1 MVEKLFPLDKNYLFR
16 QAQADLEEELL
27 ELMVAE
33 LKNAY
38 SLWYNPLGIMDD
50 TSIRI
55 FNEKEFPQNRITII
69 YAQLCGIYRYH
80 YTDNQLELLFD
91 GRSHLEKYRE
101 DWVQQFKIWTKV
113 LGTHPRYV
121 RPMLRMTVLFDTDS
135 RAEFAEN
142 RCKSFINEHF
152 GIKIIKRKG
161 VLKIA

>member
-1 MVEKLFPLDKNYLFR
+1 MLEKLFPLDKNYLFR

-27 ELMVAE
+27 ELMVDE

-50 TSIRI
+50 TSVRI
-55 FNEKEFPQNRITII
+55 ASEKEFPQNRIKII
-69 YAQLCGIYRYH
+69 YTQLCGIYRYQ

-101 DWVQQFKIWTKV
+101 DWIQQFKAWTTE
-113 LGTHPRYV
+113 LGAYPRYV
-121 RPMLRMTVLFDTDS
+121 KPMLRMTLLFDTNS

>member
-1 MVEKLFPLDKNYLFR
+1 MLEKLFPLDKNYLFR
-16 QAQADLEEELL
+16 QAQSHLEEELL
-27 ELMVAE
+27 ELMVDE

-55 FNEKEFPQNRITII
+55 INEKEFPKDKIKVI
-69 YAQLCGIYRYH
+69 YAQLCGIYRYQ

-91 GRSHLEKYRE
+91 GRSHLEKYQD
-101 DWVQQFKIWTKV
+101 DWTLQFQTWTKE
-113 LGTHPRYV
+113 LGRHPRYV
-121 RPMLRMTVLFDTDS
+121 KPMLRMTLLFDTES

-152 GIKIIKRKG
+152 GVKIIKRKG
-161 VLKIA
+161 SLKIA